1 MAKSNYGV
9 DLAVHCKS
17 GDDDLGEQV
26 IPHQGNYGFHFQ
38 PNFWGTTLFYCKF
51 AWQNT
56 WKWFDT
62 YIDGREHRGYCS
74 SSITAGGPC
83 LLKLS
88 ISPILLKFLNPV

>member
-1 MAKSNYGV
+1 MAKSNYDAGV

-26 IPHQGNYGFHFQ
+26 IPHQGNYGFHFR

-56 WKWFDT
+56 WKWFHT

-74 SSITAGGPC
+74 SSITAG
-83 LLKLS
+83 
-88 ISPILLKFLNPV
+88 